1 MCAPQPERP
10 PFPPLSPPN
19 LAGLSQS
26 TSFECPASCIKLTL
40 VICFTYGII
49 YVSILFSQIVPSSPS
64 SVGYALKNL
73 KYILIQVAEIK
84 VYVEEASTS
93 LDVIRKPNQMW
104 VAASRA
110 G

>member
-1 MCAPQPERP
+1 M
-10 PFPPLSPPN
+10 
-19 LAGLSQS
+19 
-26 TSFECPASCIKLTL
+26 
-40 VICFTYGII
+40 
-49 YVSILFSQIVPSSPS
+49 
-64 SVGYALKNL
+64 KNL

-84 VYVEEASTS
+84 VYIEEASTS